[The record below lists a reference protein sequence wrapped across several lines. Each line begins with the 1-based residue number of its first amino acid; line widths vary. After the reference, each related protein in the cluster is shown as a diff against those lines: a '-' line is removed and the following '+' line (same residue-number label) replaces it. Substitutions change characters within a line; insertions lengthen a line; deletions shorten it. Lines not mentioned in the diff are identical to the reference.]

1 MRMLV
6 EWASVERASCP
17 LQFPASV
24 ERASCPLQFPVS
36 VERASCPLS
45 IPGICGTGILPVINF
60 RHLWNGHLAR
70 YQFPASVERAS
81 CPLSISGICGTGIL
95 PVTIPKRTFS
105 TREEKAKNK
114 GEPFGGALRGYWLRR

>member
-1 MRMLV
+1 MRILV
-6 EWASVERASCP
+6 EW
-17 LQFPASV
+17 ASV

-70 YQFPASVERAS
+70 YNSQADFLNQGR
-81 CPLSISGICGTGIL
+81 
-95 PVTIPKRTFS
+95 
-105 TREEKAKNK
+105 K
-114 GEPFGGALRGYWLRR
+114 GEK